1 MAKTSSL
8 VISFFCVML
17 VLVLQSAYA
26 ADSDAGSPSSP
37 DIGLCD
43 PRRMV
48 EIGKFSDCDR
58 CSPAC
63 FRSSF
68 SASTCANSTNIG
80 EYVCKCCAPFSPP
93 SGTAATTTSLVFHS
107 FTLFFSFMLNRLF
120 A

>member
-17 VLVLQSAYA
+17 VVLQSAYA
-26 ADSDAGSPSSP
+26 ASDADPASSP
-37 DIGLCD
+37 DYGVCD

-48 EIGKFSDCDR
+48 EIGKFLDCDR

-93 SGTAATTTSLVFHS
+93 SGTAATTTSLVFLS
-107 FTLFFSFMLNRLF
+107 FTLFLSFMLNRLF